1 MTVILT
7 YQRTAVDHN
16 HLSREMNRADF
27 KRFCSPILFL
37 SILAVLL
44 YFDLGCTMAPIR
56 GAEIEEGKLADGI
69 YEGGYR
75 HGPNSAK
82 VRVIISQGKIVDIE
96 LIKHFASWKGDNA
109 NEIIPQR
116 IIAEQSTAVDA
127 VSGATN
133 SSRVIMN
140 AVQEALEKAY
150 RE

>member
-1 MTVILT
+1 MRIGR
-7 YQRTAVDHN
+7 QI
-16 HLSREMNRADF
+16 NRAEF
-27 KRFCSPILFL
+27 KGFYSQILSL
-37 SILAVLL
+37 LILALLVL
-44 YFDLGCTMAPIR
+44 FFIGCTMAPIR
-56 GAEIEEGKLADGI
+56 GAEIEEGKLADGV
-69 YEGGYR
+69 YEGSYR

-96 LIKHFASWKGDNA
+96 LLKHFASWKGDKA

-116 IIAEQSTAVDA
+116 IVAEQSTAVDA

-140 AVQEALEKAY
+140 AVQKALEKAY

>member
-1 MTVILT
+1 MRIGR
-7 YQRTAVDHN
+7 QI
-16 HLSREMNRADF
+16 NRAEF
-27 KRFCSPILFL
+27 KGFYSQILSL
-37 SILAVLL
+37 LILALLVL
-44 YFDLGCTMAPIR
+44 FFIGCTMAPIR
-56 GAEIEEGKLADGI
+56 GAEIEEGKLADGV
-69 YEGGYR
+69 YEGSYR

-96 LIKHFASWKGDNA
+96 LLKHFASGKGDKA

-116 IIAEQSTAVDA
+116 IVAEQSTAVDA

-140 AVQEALEKAY
+140 AVQKALEKAY